1 MSAMLIRGYVTK
13 KNGKKINFFIPLI
26 IIYVLLLPFYV
37 ISLVVYLFFIIFS
50 NEFNDIKA
58 YLKIFL
64 NLPVIFNSM
73 KNLSI
78 IINNDEE
85 DIKILV
91 KWGFLWVKK
100 RRKF

>member
-73 KNLSI
+73 KNLII

-91 KWGFLWVKK
+91 K
-100 RRKF
+100 